1 MNSNF
6 SSNVLA
12 EKQCIM
18 LCWGASSDGGC
29 TGIAWRKKPCYYYFL
44 SNGGDP
50 RRRSKSGCFMVV
62 CFARK
67 KKFIIIIKKYN
78 VSYLI
83 VYFNLLAAL

>member
-29 TGIAWRKKPCYYYFL
+29 TGIAWRKKPCYYYL

-67 KKFIIIIKKYN
+67 KKNLLKNII
-78 VSYLI
+78 SYLI